1 MPAPIPRAGTC
12 QALHCPHGGA
22 QGRRRCIPPRRRSCR
37 PLAPTAV
44 PPTLPAQPLMALLN
58 TRNLLLFNALFSL
71 AVLVNLMG

>member
-1 MPAPIPRAGTC
+1 M
-12 QALHCPHGGA
+12 
-22 QGRRRCIPPRRRSCR
+22 
-37 PLAPTAV
+37 